1 MLAWRSTTTRN
12 VSRLHRSTVVH
23 LINFFCADLILI
35 SSFFACF
42 AAVNIPL
49 MLQPHAYGSLCAII
63 FVQMLYYDRKWS
75 VLHSLGALAFY
86 AIAGGGF
93 EVGMYFACLVS
104 ITHLLWSYRI
114 TDSCDSAPNRKHK
127 AMELPV

>member
-1 MLAWRSTTTRN
+1 
-12 VSRLHRSTVVH
+12 VVH

-42 AAVNIPL
+42 AVVNIPL

-75 VLHSLGALAFY
+75 VWQSAGALVFY
-86 AIAGGGF
+86 AIVGGGF

-104 ITHLLWSYRI
+104 IARLRWSYRI
-114 TDSCDSAPNRKHK
+114 TDLDDSARNRKHK
-127 AMELPV
+127 AMELPA